1 MTLMQ
6 LQKAYSLHPRSTK
19 FIKFCPEIAR
29 ALCSNNAAL
38 LMMLFLDTDEDLK
51 TKSREFYHEASTI
64 QQKLNIGEHEFK
76 SARKILADKGLVSW
90 ARRGFDPKIY
100 YRVNHQAWTEFLLNI
115 SSDLFSQDNE
125 PDLDEDGNPVL
136 PIGENHQC
144 ALEENASAQSRKTP
158 VQLKIDPNKS
168 DPTILGTEQAD
179 ASLVP
184 QRLAPERKG
193 HGSRS
198 VRSWDTVASEL
209 KAAFPELEREIG
221 DFCLHMQQAKCKVY
235 TPIGTSRWIAKYR
248 RWRQADLAAVIEH
261 VILRSWAGIPVDFT
275 PDQLKP
281 KGRQPLTQVPSVVLT
296 AEQAGAINR
305 GEGLIDRGSPI
316 MRRQP
321 E

>member
-1 MTLMQ
+1 MQ

-29 ALCSNNAAL
+29 ALGSNNAAL

-51 TKSREFYHEASTI
+51 TLSREFYHEASTI

-144 ALEENASAQSRKTP
+144 ALEEIASAQSRKSP

-168 DPTILGTEQAD
+168 DPTILGTEPAD

-184 QRLAPERKG
+184 QSLASERKG
-193 HGSRS
+193 HRSRS
-198 VRSWDTVASEL
+198 VRSWNTVAGEL

-235 TPIGTSRWIAKYR
+235 TPIGATQWIARYR
-248 RWRQADLAAVIEH
+248 KWQTSDLAAAIESVIAK
-261 VILRSWAGIPVDFT
+261 SWRGIPLT
-275 PDQLKP
+275 LRPDDLKRKTMQSLSQAP
-281 KGRQPLTQVPSVVLT
+281 RARQDDGLDAWKSAPVGLL
-296 AEQAGAINR
+296 
-305 GEGLIDRGSPI
+305 GEDL
-316 MRRQP
+316 
-321 E
+321 